1 MISPSHLRRVLLPGL
16 VVWVSACAAPLGLGR
31 PATVIEPGRFRV
43 GADGGMRVAP
53 DAVDAH
59 ERAVLA
65 VRAGQ
70 RACEGEGGVGGCL
83 TREDWAALVEGAA
96 YGPLSSPETGDGAL
110 SVRYGVAPGWDAG
123 VRLGSSSLRV
133 EGARQWVGDP
143 LNGVDSGVT
152 LLTGLGLSQSF
163 AGAAH
168 RMELLELKDA
178 GRSEADLF
186 VLAGYRHD
194 RAAYLTVGA
203 RYIAAHLSGRLIPLV
218 PVTFE
223 DGAPGDLSL
232 PDTDV
237 AGFAHHLGL
246 VASAYAGVGA
256 AYLGMEVVGGLD
268 LTSVRVLGADVLLS
282 GLSVRPALVF
292 FLEI

>member
-1 MISPSHLRRVLLPGL
+1 
-16 VVWVSACAAPLGLGR
+16 
-31 PATVIEPGRFRV
+31 
-43 GADGGMRVAP
+43 
-53 DAVDAH
+53 
-59 ERAVLA
+59 
-65 VRAGQ
+65 
-70 RACEGEGGVGGCL
+70 L
-83 TREDWAALVEGAA
+83 TRDDWAALIEGAA

-110 SVRYGVAPGWDAG
+110 SVRYGLAPGWEGG
-123 VRLGSSSLRV
+123 VRLGTSSLRV

-143 LNGVDSGVT
+143 LNGVDSG
-152 LLTGLGLSQSF
+152 LTVLGGVGVSRSF
-163 AGAAH
+163 AAPPH

-178 GRSEADLF
+178 GRTEADLF

-194 RAAYLTVGA
+194 RAAYLSLGV
-203 RYIAAHLSGRLIPLV
+203 RYIAAHLSGRLVPLV
-218 PVTFE
+218 PVTTA
-223 DGAPGDLSL
+223 DGQVGDLSL

-256 AYLGMEVVGGLD
+256 AYLGLEVTGGVD
-268 LTSVRVLGADVLLS
+268 MASVRVLGEDVLLS

>member
-1 MISPSHLRRVLLPGL
+1 M
-16 VVWVSACAAPLGLGR
+16 WASACAAPLGLGR
-31 PATVIEPGRFRV
+31 PATVIEPGRVRV
-43 GADGGMRVAP
+43 GADAGIRVAP

-59 ERAVLA
+59 ERAALV
-65 VRAGQ
+65 VRSRPGG
-70 RACEGEGGVGGCL
+70 ACVGDDGGARCL

-96 YGPLSSPETGDGAL
+96 YGPLSSPETGDAAL
-110 SVRYGVAPGWDAG
+110 SVRYGLSPGWEGGA
-123 VRLGSSSLRV
+123 RLGSSSLRV
-133 EGARQWVGDP
+133 EGARQWIGDP
-143 LNGVDSGVT
+143 LNGIDSG
-152 LLTGLGLSQSF
+152 LTVVAGLGLSRSF
-163 AGAAH
+163 AAAPH

-194 RAAYLTVGA
+194 RAAYLTVGV
-203 RYIAAHLSGRLIPLV
+203 RYIAARLSGRLVPLV
-218 PVTFE
+218 PVTAA
-223 DGAPGDLSL
+223 DGAVGDLTL

-246 VASAYAGVGA
+246 VASAYAGVGG
-256 AYLGMEVVGGLD
+256 AYLGLEVAGGLD
-268 LTSVRVLGADVLLS
+268 LASVRVLGEDVLLS